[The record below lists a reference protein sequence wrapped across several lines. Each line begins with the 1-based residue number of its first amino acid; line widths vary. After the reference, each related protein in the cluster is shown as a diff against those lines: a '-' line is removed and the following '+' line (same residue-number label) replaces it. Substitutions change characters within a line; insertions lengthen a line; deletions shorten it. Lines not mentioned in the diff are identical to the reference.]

1 MVTERS
7 NNMGSLQGMKSICD
21 VVGPSESTVLM
32 LIRTEGLP
40 AQKIGGIW
48 VSTKEK
54 IKKWIDDRID
64 NPVKYINN

>member
-1 MVTERS
+1 
-7 NNMGSLQGMKSICD
+7 MGSLQGMKAICAI
-21 VVGPSESTVLM
+21 VGLSESTVLM

-40 AQKIGGIW
+40 AEKIGGIW

-54 IKKWIDDRID
+54 IKNWIDDRIE